1 MFGIIDRYLS
11 TILNKALHLRAY
23 KASSK
28 NNSSFNQTTTM
39 KKILLLNLILFFGI
53 SLLNGQNS
61 LLTVAEKSG
70 FESTAKYADVQTFI
84 TELTKI
90 SKNIKVE
97 SIAKTTEG
105 RDVPLLIIADPL
117 PQSPADLINDKRI
130 VVYIQANI
138 HAGEVE
144 GKEASMMLARDL
156 VNGLNNEILKKVVVL
171 ICPNFNPD
179 GNEAI
184 STQNRTHQN
193 GPKSGVGLRYNGQ
206 MLDLNRDAIKLESP
220 EMTGLIRNVILRWD
234 PSLLVDCH
242 TTNGSYHEE
251 PVTFTWMMNPA
262 GDRELINFMRDKMMP
277 VVSGILND
285 KYNVMN
291 CFYGEFTDLKN
302 PENGWI
308 SYASEP
314 RYLTNYMGVRNRLA
328 ILNENY
334 VYADYK
340 TRVLGSYH
348 LLHSI
353 LEYSV
358 SHSDEIKVMLKKV
371 DAQTI
376 FRGVNPAVS
385 DSFPIEYKVMPT
397 PEKIKIH
404 AYEVDATTDAEGRE
418 QLHKSDRKKL
428 VNPPYLADYYPA
440 KSVSFPYAYIIKLH
454 DPIIANLLLKH
465 GIKVEKLT
473 QSATL
478 EVETYRITDL
488 KPAERLNQGHYT
500 NTVKGT
506 MEKDTVEFIPGN
518 YVVRMAQPLAN
529 LAAYMLEPQ
538 TNDALILWNYFDRY
552 LVPQWGKGF
561 YNYPVYRLMK
571 KTELQTQPLL
581 ED

>member
-1 MFGIIDRYLS
+1 
-11 TILNKALHLRAY
+11 
-23 KASSK
+23 
-28 NNSSFNQTTTM
+28 M
-39 KKILLLNLILFFGI
+39 KKIFFLNLVLFFGI
-53 SLLNGQNS
+53 NFLHAQNNT
-61 LLTVAEKSG
+61 LTIAEKSG
-70 FESTAKYADVQTFI
+70 FESTSNYSDVQSFI

-90 SKNIKVE
+90 SKNIKAE

-105 RDVPLLIIADPL
+105 RDVPLLIIANPL
-117 PQSPADLINDKRI
+117 PQSPTDLINDKRI

-156 VNGLNNEILKKVVVL
+156 VNGLNNEILQKVVVL

-193 GPKSGVGLRYNGQ
+193 GPKNGVGLRYNGQ

-234 PSLLVDCH
+234 PSVLVDCH

-262 GDRELINFMRDKMMP
+262 GSRELINFMRDKMMP
-277 VVSGILND
+277 QVSLALTE
-285 KYNVMN
+285 KYNVLN

-302 PENGWI
+302 PEEGWI

-340 TRVLGSYH
+340 TRVLGSYS

-353 LEYSV
+353 LDYSA
-358 SHSDEIKVMLKKV
+358 SHSDEIKTMLKKV
-371 DAQTI
+371 DLQTI
-376 FRGVNPAVS
+376 ARGTNPSVT
-385 DSFPIEYKVMPT
+385 DNFPVEYKVMPT
-397 PEKIKIH
+397 PDKIKIK
-404 AYEVDATTDAEGRE
+404 AYEVDVTTEDGKE

-428 VNPPYLADYYPA
+428 VSAPYLADYYPTR
-440 KSVSFPYAYIIKLH
+440 SVSLPYAYLIKLH
-454 DPIIANLLLKH
+454 DPTVASLLIKH
-465 GIKVEKLT
+465 GIKVEKLV
-473 QSATL
+473 QSANL
-478 EVETYRITDL
+478 EVETFKITDL

-506 MEKDTVEFIPGN
+506 MGKDAVEFQTGN

-529 LAAYMLEPQ
+529 LAAYMLEPE

-571 KTELQTQPLL
+571 KTELLTQPYS

>member
-1 MFGIIDRYLS
+1 
-11 TILNKALHLRAY
+11 
-23 KASSK
+23 
-28 NNSSFNQTTTM
+28 M
-39 KKILLLNLILFFGI
+39 KKILILNLILFCGI
-53 SLLNGQNS
+53 TLLQAQNS

-70 FESTAKYADVQTFI
+70 FESTANYADVQSFI
-84 TELTKI
+84 KELTQK
-90 SKNIKVE
+90 SKNIRVE
-97 SIAKTTEG
+97 SIATTTDG
-105 RDVPLLIIADPL
+105 LDVPLLIIGNPL
-117 PQSPADLINDKRI
+117 PLSPADLINDKRM

-144 GKEASMMLARDL
+144 GKEASLMLARDL
-156 VNGLNNEILKKVVVL
+156 VTGLNNEILKNIVVL

-184 STQNRTHQN
+184 STKNRTHQN
-193 GPKSGVGLRYNGQ
+193 GPKNGVGLRYNGQ

-220 EMTGLIRNVILRWD
+220 EMTGLIRNVIRRWD
-234 PSLLVDCH
+234 PSVLVDCH

-262 GDRELINFMRDKMMP
+262 GSRDLINFMRDTMMP
-277 VVSGILND
+277 AVSDILAG
-285 KYNVMN
+285 KYNVLN

-340 TRVLGSYH
+340 TRVLGSYS

-353 LEYSV
+353 LGYSAA
-358 SHSDEIKVMLKKV
+358 HSDQIKAMLKKV
-371 DAQTI
+371 DSETLYS
-376 FRGVNPAVS
+376 GTNSAVP
-385 DSFPIEYKVMPT
+385 DSFPIEYKVQPT
-397 PEKIKIH
+397 PEKIKIR
-404 AYEVDATTDAEGRE
+404 AFEVDVVTDENGRE
-418 QLHKSDRKKL
+418 QLNKSDRKKL
-428 VNPPYLADYYPA
+428 VIAPYLADYYA
-440 KSVSFPYAYIIKLH
+440 TKSVSSPFAYLIKLH
-454 DPIIANLLLKH
+454 DPTVANLLLKH

-473 QSATL
+473 KAITL
-478 EVETYRITDL
+478 EVEAFKITDL
-488 KPAERLNQGHYT
+488 KPADRLNQGHYT

-506 MEKDTVEFIPGN
+506 MQKDTVEFVAGN

-529 LAAYMLEPQ
+529 LVAYMLEPE

-561 YNYPVYRLMK
+561 FVYPVYRLMK
-571 KTELQTQPLL
+571 TADLKTEILKP
-581 ED
+581 E

>member
-1 MFGIIDRYLS
+1 
-11 TILNKALHLRAY
+11 
-23 KASSK
+23 
-28 NNSSFNQTTTM
+28 M
-39 KKILLLNLILFFGI
+39 KKSVLLNLILFFGI
-53 SLLNGQNS
+53 TYLQAQNN
-61 LLTVAEKSG
+61 LLTVAEKTG
-70 FESTAKYADVQTFI
+70 FESTSNYADVQSFI
-84 TELTKI
+84 TELTKL

-97 SIAKTTEG
+97 SIAKTIEG
-105 RDVPLLIIADPL
+105 RDVPLLIIADPM

-156 VNGLNNEILKKVVVL
+156 VTGLNNEILKKVVVL
-171 ICPNFNPD
+171 ICPNFNAD

-184 STQNRTHQN
+184 STKNRTHQN
-193 GPKSGVGLRYNGQ
+193 GPKNGVGLRYNGQ

-220 EMTGLIRNVILRWD
+220 EMTGLIRNVIRRWD
-234 PSLLVDCH
+234 PAVLVDCH

-262 GDRELINFMRDKMMP
+262 GNRQLINFMRDNMMP
-277 VVSGILND
+277 AVSVILSG
-285 KYNVMN
+285 KYSIMN

-302 PENGWI
+302 PEEGWI

-340 TRVLGSYH
+340 TRVLGSYK

-353 LEYSV
+353 LDYSA
-358 SHSDEIKVMLKKV
+358 SHSEEIKTMLKKV
-371 DAQTI
+371 DLQTI
-376 FRGVNPAVS
+376 SRGANPSVA
-385 DSFPIEYKVMPT
+385 DSFPIEYNVKPT
-397 PEKIKIH
+397 PDKIKIH
-404 AYEVDATTDAEGRE
+404 AFEVDVTVNAEGKE

-428 VNPPYLADYYPA
+428 VSAPYLADYYPTRN
-440 KSVSFPYAYIIKLH
+440 VSIPYAYLIKLQ
-454 DPIIANLLLKH
+454 DPTVANLLIKH
-465 GIKVEKLT
+465 GIKVEKLK
-473 QSATL
+473 QSSTL
-478 EVETYRITDL
+478 EVETFKIADL
-488 KPAERLNQGHYT
+488 KPSERSNQGHYT

-506 MEKDTVEFIPGN
+506 MEKDTVEFQSGN

-529 LAAYMLEPQ
+529 LAAYMLEPES
-538 TNDALILWNYFDRY
+538 NDALLLWNYFDRY

-561 YNYPVYRLMK
+561 YAYPVYRLMK
-571 KTELQTQPLL
+571 KTELQSQPYL

>member
-1 MFGIIDRYLS
+1 
-11 TILNKALHLRAY
+11 
-23 KASSK
+23 
-28 NNSSFNQTTTM
+28 M
-39 KKILLLNLILFFGI
+39 KKSVLLNLILFFGI
-53 SLLNGQNS
+53 TYLQAQNN
-61 LLTVAEKSG
+61 LLTVAEKTG
-70 FESTAKYADVQTFI
+70 FESTSNYADVQSFI
-84 TELTKI
+84 TELTKL

-97 SIAKTTEG
+97 SIAKTIEG
-105 RDVPLLIIADPL
+105 RDVPLLIIADPM

-156 VNGLNNEILKKVVVL
+156 VTGLNNEILKKVVVL
-171 ICPNFNPD
+171 ICPNFNAD

-184 STQNRTHQN
+184 STKNRTHQN
-193 GPKSGVGLRYNGQ
+193 GPKNGVGLRYNGQ

-220 EMTGLIRNVILRWD
+220 EMTGLIRNVIRRWD
-234 PSLLVDCH
+234 PAVLVDCH

-262 GDRELINFMRDKMMP
+262 GNRQLINFMRDNMMP
-277 VVSGILND
+277 AVSVILSG
-285 KYNVMN
+285 KYSIMN

-302 PENGWI
+302 PEEGWI

-340 TRVLGSYH
+340 TRVLGSYK

-353 LEYSV
+353 LDYSA
-358 SHSDEIKVMLKKV
+358 SHSEEIKTMLKKV
-371 DAQTI
+371 DLQTI
-376 FRGVNPAVS
+376 ARGANPSVA
-385 DSFPIEYKVMPT
+385 DSFPIEYNVKPT
-397 PEKIKIH
+397 PDKIKIH
-404 AYEVDATTDAEGRE
+404 AFEVDVTVNAEGKE

-428 VNPPYLADYYPA
+428 VSAPYLADYYPTRN
-440 KSVSFPYAYIIKLH
+440 VSIPYAYLIKLQ
-454 DPIIANLLLKH
+454 DPTVANLLIKH
-465 GIKVEKLT
+465 GIKVEKLK
-473 QSATL
+473 QSSTL
-478 EVETYRITDL
+478 EVETFKIADL
-488 KPAERLNQGHYT
+488 KPSERSNQGHYT

-506 MEKDTVEFIPGN
+506 MEKDTVEFQSGN

-529 LAAYMLEPQ
+529 LAAYMLEPES
-538 TNDALILWNYFDRY
+538 NDALLLWNYFDRY

-561 YNYPVYRLMK
+561 YAYPVYRLMK
-571 KTELQTQPLL
+571 KTELQSQPYL

>member
-1 MFGIIDRYLS
+1 
-11 TILNKALHLRAY
+11 
-23 KASSK
+23 
-28 NNSSFNQTTTM
+28 M
-39 KKILLLNLILFFGI
+39 KKILFLTLILFSGI
-53 SLLNGQNS
+53 NFLHAQNK

-70 FESTAKYADVQTFI
+70 FETTSNYADVQYFI
-84 TELTKI
+84 SELTKI
-90 SKNIKVE
+90 SNTIKVE

-105 RDVPLLIIADPL
+105 RDVPLMIIADPM
-117 PQSPADLINDKRI
+117 PQSPADLINDKRV

-156 VNGLNNEILKKVVVL
+156 VNGLNNEILKKAVVL
-171 ICPNFNPD
+171 ICPNFNAD

-184 STQNRTHQN
+184 STKNRTHQN
-193 GPKSGVGLRYNGQ
+193 GPKNGVGLRYNGQ

-220 EMTGLIRNVILRWD
+220 EMTGLIRNVIRRWD
-234 PSLLVDCH
+234 PSVLVDCH

-262 GDRELINFMRDKMMP
+262 GNRELINFMRDKMMP
-277 VVSGILND
+277 KVSSVLTE
-285 KYNVMN
+285 KYNVLN
-291 CFYGEFTDLKN
+291 CFYGEFTNLKN
-302 PENGWI
+302 PEEGWI

-340 TRVLGSYH
+340 TRVLGSYS

-353 LEYSV
+353 LDYSA
-358 SHSDEIKVMLKKV
+358 SHSDEIKTMLKKV
-371 DAQTI
+371 DMQTI
-376 FRGVNPAVS
+376 GRGTNPAVA
-385 DSFPIEYKVMPT
+385 DSFPIGYNVKPT
-397 PEKIKIH
+397 PDKIKIH
-404 AYEVDATTDAEGRE
+404 AFEVDVTANAEGKE
-418 QLHKSDRKKL
+418 QLHKSERKRL
-428 VNPPYLADYYPA
+428 VSAPYLADYYPTR
-440 KSVSFPYAYIIKLH
+440 SVSIPYAYLIKLH
-454 DPIIANLLLKH
+454 DPTVANLLIKH
-465 GIKVEKLT
+465 GIKVEKLL
-473 QSATL
+473 QSSTL
-478 EVETYRITDL
+478 EVETFKISDL

-506 MEKDTVEFIPGN
+506 MEKDTVEFQAGN

-529 LAAYMLEPQ
+529 LAAYMLEPES
-538 TNDALILWNYFDRY
+538 NDALLLWNYFDRY

-571 KTELQTQPLL
+571 KTELQTQPYS